1 VSELLTGIRD
11 RRQATAA
18 EALTLLDL
26 VPLSDTETRR
36 SLLSMAVRSL
46 EDPAVLER
54 IIDVIGSEAD
64 VDLKEQMIARLAG
77 IDRRKLAATPGYVGL
92 MIACIEDSTLRPYAL
107 EALGGL
113 AATHPEV
120 VRALTHAY
128 EAQSSAK
135 AQHQILSGLCRLH
148 DLPDELAEFL
158 SAQVDRCD
166 ADLKTLIVDRLL
178 RAGAASPEGLA
189 RWLAPTEPSEVKE
202 RVLEHLIDRSMA
214 PDGAVAEVLRTE
226 PAAPVR
232 LLAVRALAAHSP
244 ASPEAVQ
251 ALLDAIRSD
260 TDDGVRAAALGA
272 FQHSVQ
278 MTAEVAGAL
287 LAALRVEKSGAVAG
301 SMLALLMPLA
311 SRSPKVRDGLLALT
325 GENLRSDAATVLHA
339 QLGRLLRWDAEL
351 LPHFLR
357 AYREAQDDHLRAAL
371 LEALSAYPDQDE
383 KLVELYPDALAA
395 PAERI
400 RRWGVTG
407 LLMVPMSED
416 RVPVIATG
424 AESLLDTSVEVGPR
438 RALARKIARIPE
450 PSPELRAALER
461 VAAHADDEQIRNT
474 CREALARAGNRPGA
488 PAGGSGGEG
497 AEGAEGANGAEGE
510 RAAVRAEMGRWYQQ
524 VEVEQSIEGIFPAV
538 YAAYDADP
546 ALGAR
551 ILRTV
556 LLHPG
561 ARERL
566 RQNPFQVD
574 DVRIVEYLVSR
585 DALDDDVCRYCV
597 EQALASST
605 PSRFVAALR
614 ARPSF
619 PDLADQAWRILEGAR
634 YASEL
639 NHLLLLELLVLAS
652 GGEPAAATA
661 LRARV
666 LGLTSPP
673 AALPYARL
681 LDSVRTWPPAKPILE
696 ELLARPA
703 LLDSAVLDLLDE
715 TIGQLLPGW
724 KPIESGPGLAD
735 D

>member
-1 VSELLTGIRD
+1 VIELLTGIRD
-11 RRQATAA
+11 RREATAA
-18 EALTLLDL
+18 EALTLLEL

-46 EDPAVLER
+46 NDPAVLER
-54 IIDVIGSEAD
+54 FVDVIGSETD

-77 IDRRKLAATPGYVGL
+77 IDRRRLAATPGYVGL
-92 MIACIEDSTLRPYAL
+92 MIACVEDSTLRPYAL
-107 EALGGL
+107 QALGGL

-120 VRALTHAY
+120 VEALTHAY
-128 EAQSSAK
+128 GAQSSAA
-135 AQHQILSGLCRLH
+135 AQRQILQGVCRLH
-148 DLPDELAEFL
+148 DLPGELAKFL
-158 SAQVDRCD
+158 EAQAERCD
-166 ADLKTLIVDRLL
+166 ADLKPVIVDRLL
-178 RAGAASPEGLA
+178 RAGAVSPEALA

-202 RVLEHLIDRSMA
+202 RVLEHLIDRSMPPPA
-214 PDGAVAEVLRTE
+214 AVAEVLRTE
-226 PAAPVR
+226 RAAPVR
-232 LLAVRALAAHSP
+232 LLAIRALAAHSP
-244 ASPEAVQ
+244 VSPETVQ

-260 TDDGVRAAALGA
+260 PEDGIRAAALGA
-272 FQHSVQ
+272 FQHSIE
-278 MTAEVAGAL
+278 MTAEVVDAL
-287 LAALRVEKSGAVAG
+287 LAALRVEKSVAVARW
-301 SMLALLMPLA
+301 MPALLMPLA
-311 SRSPKVRDGLLALT
+311 SHSPKVRDGLLALT
-325 GENLRSDAATVLHA
+325 GENLRSDAAMVLYA
-339 QLGRLLRWDAEL
+339 QLGQLLRWDAAL

-357 AYREAQDDHLRAAL
+357 AYREAQDDFLRAAL
-371 LEALSAYPDQDE
+371 LEALAAYPDQDE

-395 PAERI
+395 PSERI
-400 RRWGVTG
+400 RGWGVTG

-416 RVPVIATG
+416 RVGVIASG
-424 AESLLDTSVEVGPR
+424 VESLLDTSIELGPR

-450 PSPELRAALER
+450 PSAEPRSALER
-461 VAAHADDEQIRNT
+461 VAAHVDDDQIRNI
-474 CREALARAGNRPGA
+474 CREALARAGSRPDAG
-488 PAGGSGGEG
+488 AGGSG
-497 AEGAEGANGAEGE
+497 AEGAEGE
-510 RAAVRAEMGRWYQQ
+510 RAAVRAEMERWYQQ
-524 VEVEQSIEGIFPAV
+524 VEVEQSVEGIFPAV

-619 PDLADQAWRILEGAR
+619 PGLDGAVFQILEGAR
-634 YASEL
+634 YAAEL

-652 GGEPAAATA
+652 GGEPAAAAA

-666 LGLTSPP
+666 AGLTSPP

-715 TIGQLLPGW
+715 TIRQLLPGW